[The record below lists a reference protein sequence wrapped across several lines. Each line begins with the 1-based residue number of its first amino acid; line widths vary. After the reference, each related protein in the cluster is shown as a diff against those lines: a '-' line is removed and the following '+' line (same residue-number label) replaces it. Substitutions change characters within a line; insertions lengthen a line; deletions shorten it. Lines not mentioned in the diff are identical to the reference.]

1 MSSRVDWFVIRMT
14 LQTFRWQNFSRLWNR
29 RVLVWA
35 YGPWWDTFFRGLADK
50 AWWICWKCLKLCC
63 MFENQLYSACFEG
76 PTFQLTERDLKSS
89 DPSLK
94 VSSQIWWLK
103 DLYLPPT
110 CTQDEKRGHVLNRLA
125 FREITKC
132 VCVCV
137 QLWPIDVL
145 SRFNLQPIFPSLT
158 GSLMHPFGHFSIFL
172 SFICFLSLSLGD
184 CQRCLEAKELLH
196 NNDTRKSPLYL
207 FCG

>member
-1 MSSRVDWFVIRMT
+1 MSSRVVWFVIGMT
-14 LQTFRWQNFSRLWNR
+14 LQTFRWQNFTRLWNR
-29 RVLVWA
+29 RILVWA

-50 AWWICWKCLKLCC
+50 ARWICWKCLKLCC

-94 VSSQIWWLK
+94 VSSRIWWLK
-103 DLYLPPT
+103 DSYLPPT

-132 VCVCV
+132 VCAAVTNRR
-137 QLWPIDVL
+137 PL
-145 SRFNLQPIFPSLT
+145 SLQFAANLSISHTLPHASVWSFFHL
-158 GSLMHPFGHFSIFL
+158 PFLYLFSL
-172 SFICFLSLSLGD
+172 SFIRRLPEVPRSKRAAS
-184 CQRCLEAKELLH
+184 
-196 NNDTRKSPLYL
+196 
-207 FCG
+207 

>member
-1 MSSRVDWFVIRMT
+1 MSSRVVWFVIGMT
-14 LQTFRWQNFSRLWNR
+14 LQTFRWQNFTRLWNR

-50 AWWICWKCLKLCC
+50 ARWICWKCLKLCC

-94 VSSQIWWLK
+94 VSSRIWWLK
-103 DLYLPPT
+103 DSYLPPT

-132 VCVCV
+132 VCAAVTNRR
-137 QLWPIDVL
+137 PL
-145 SRFNLQPIFPSLT
+145 SLQFAATFHLSYAPSCIRLVIFPSSFPLSVF
-158 GSLMHPFGHFSIFL
+158 SLFH
-172 SFICFLSLSLGD
+172 
-184 CQRCLEAKELLH
+184 
-196 NNDTRKSPLYL
+196 
-207 FCG
+207 